1 MHRGHRTFLSACLG
15 LLSVMAAQP
24 TFGQGA
30 PNQATFEQKLRPIPQ
45 ALQGGYQGLPTLGA
59 PARPEPSSSYRP
71 ASTSE
76 RAPSAGARSGGQHAS
91 VPASRPKAASAAP
104 LPGCPAPSEGDKAEK
119 PMVGFKVEFEFGSTQ
134 ARLGRGI
141 ARIGKGIERRA
152 ERSENVRNRGA
163 HGCGGVLR
171 V

>member
-15 LLSVMAAQP
+15 LLSVTAAQP

-45 ALQGGYQGLPTLGA
+45 ALQGGHQGLPTLGA

-76 RAPSAGARSGGQHAS
+76 RAPAAGARSGGQHAS
-91 VPASRPKAASAAP
+91 GTGKSPES
-104 LPGCPAPSEGDKAEK
+104 
-119 PMVGFKVEFEFGSTQ
+119 
-134 ARLGRGI
+134 RLGRSPAGLP
-141 ARIGKGIERRA
+141 GPERGR
-152 ERSENVRNRGA
+152 EG
-163 HGCGGVLR
+163 
-171 V
+171 